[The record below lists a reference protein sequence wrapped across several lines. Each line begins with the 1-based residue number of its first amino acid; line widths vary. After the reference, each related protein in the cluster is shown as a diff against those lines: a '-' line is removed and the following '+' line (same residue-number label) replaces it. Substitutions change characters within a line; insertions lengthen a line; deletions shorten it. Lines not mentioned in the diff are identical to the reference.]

1 MRTIQK
7 CEIGA
12 FDSTTTMFSK
22 LTLANPAT
30 EQVVNSILTM
40 RSWMSFKITVLNPG
54 TISIIGEALKF
65 QTSSNRQA
73 TVQYRRQFRIVG
85 IDDGAL
91 IVSVAIENKCPFTLN
106 GVEPS
111 IAALVNILEHNL
123 PDDILV
129 ADHELNK
136 VLGYYI
142 PDNCPQETAQL
153 CADMRL
159 MVSSIMQQ
167 CTRKRVRAT
176 QNHTLGNAKEAKTA
190 LFHATIANLIS
201 LCTHGT

>member
-7 CEIGA
+7 CEIGS

-22 LTLANPAT
+22 LTLANQAT

-40 RSWMSFKITVLNPG
+40 RSWMSFKINVLKPG

-65 QTSSNRQA
+65 QTPTNRQA
-73 TVQYRRQFRIVG
+73 SVQYRRQFKVVG
-85 IDDGAL
+85 IEDGAL
-91 IVSVAIENKCPFTLN
+91 IVSVALENKCPFTLD

-111 IAALVNILEHNL
+111 IAALIHILENNIPHS
-123 PDDILV
+123 ILTSE
-129 ADHELNK
+129 HELNK
-136 VLGYYI
+136 TLGYYI

-153 CADMRL
+153 CADMKL
-159 MVSSIMQQ
+159 MVSSITQQ
-167 CTRKRVRAT
+167 CTRKRASVI

-190 LFHATIANLIS
+190 LFQATIANLIS
-201 LCTHGT
+201 LCNHGT